1 MGLLMCDTGS
11 AYHAVSY
18 SHAIALLFIHAIH
31 AQEYWK
37 MIVHKV
43 ARRSLLTATLSL
55 IVLLAACSEPTT
67 SAPRSAAPDQGAYNL
82 TLNMAEFMNLV
93 LEPVADSLWKSAGW
107 VLDETEGYYELYPT
121 DDAGWAAVR
130 SQAAM
135 IVEAGNAMML
145 PGRAIEEGAW
155 RTYSQAMS
163 TVGLTAMRAAQDQNE
178 EDLFQAGA
186 QLYSVCTACHQ
197 AYNPD
202 ILSRFTPGSLTD

>member
-1 MGLLMCDTGS
+1 MTSLKS
-11 AYHAVSY
+11 AWLS
-18 SHAIALLFIHAIH
+18 FII
-31 AQEYWK
+31 
-37 MIVHKV
+37 
-43 ARRSLLTATLSL
+43 LS
-55 IVLLAACSEPTT
+55 VLVGCSEP
-67 SAPRSAAPDQGAYNL
+67 APSTQRAADQGAYNL
-82 TLNMAEFMNLV
+82 TLNMTEFMNLV

-130 SQAAM
+130 NQAAM

-145 PGRAIEEGAW
+145 PGRAIEGGAW

-163 TVGLTAMRAAQDQNE
+163 TVGLTAMRAAQEQNE

-197 AYNPD
+197 AYNPE
-202 ILSRFTPGSLTD
+202 ILSRFTPGGLND